1 VQVGL
6 TQALGP
12 IEVDA
17 TGITIVLGFLFALAC
32 NVSALISGNGK
43 FSTLHNTAS
52 LLGALG
58 LLSILIIPITLLYA
72 LTDYFTSA
80 DKSYRGSVI
89 LGMVALASAISIA
102 SLVVSV
108 LIRRRVNGA

>member
-1 VQVGL
+1 M
-6 TQALGP
+6 
-12 IEVDA
+12 DA
-17 TGITIVLGFLFALAC
+17 IGIAIILGFLFALAC

-43 FSTLHNTAS
+43 FSTLHNIAS

-58 LLSILIIPITLLYA
+58 ILSILVIPITLLYA

-80 DKSYRGSVI
+80 EKSYRASVI
-89 LGMVALASAISIA
+89 VGMVVLTSAISIA
-102 SLVVSV
+102 SLVVSL